1 MRRRPFKNRRYEETM
16 KKRSTRS
23 DASESPDSGSRRK
36 TPSRVSKQ
44 RAVERLKRDT
54 EAVNQASLLTTLRR
68 QGYEELPIEEIQDR
82 LSKLRTA
89 LAEFIVS
96 RRA

>member
-1 MRRRPFKNRRYEETM
+1 M
-16 KKRSTRS
+16 KKRPIRS
-23 DASESPDSGSRRK
+23 DPPVSHDSGSRRK

-54 EAVNQASLLTTLRR
+54 EAVNQASLLTTLKR

>member
-1 MRRRPFKNRRYEETM
+1 MRHRLFKNRRNEDAM
-16 KKRSTRS
+16 KKRSTRADS
-23 DASESPDSGSRRK
+23 STSHDSGSRRK

-54 EAVNQASLLTTLRR
+54 EAVNQASLLIPLRR

>member
-1 MRRRPFKNRRYEETM
+1 MA
-16 KKRSTRS
+16 RSTS
-23 DASESPDSGSRRK
+23 DDSRARRK

-54 EAVNQASLLTTLRR
+54 EAVNKSSLLVTLRR
-68 QGYEELPIEEIQDR
+68 QGYEELPIEDIQDR

-96 RRA
+96 RRG

>member
-1 MRRRPFKNRRYEETM
+1 MT
-16 KKRSTRS
+16 KRSPRS
-23 DASESPDSGSRRK
+23 NTSASLDGGSRRK

>member
-1 MRRRPFKNRRYEETM
+1 M

-23 DASESPDSGSRRK
+23 DSSESHDSGSRRK

>member
-1 MRRRPFKNRRYEETM
+1 M
-16 KKRSTRS
+16 KKRPVRS
-23 DASESPDSGSRRK
+23 DSSDAHDSGSRRK

-54 EAVNQASLLTTLRR
+54 EAVNQASLLIPLKR

-82 LSKLRTA
+82 MSKLRTA

>member
-1 MRRRPFKNRRYEETM
+1 
-16 KKRSTRS
+16 
-23 DASESPDSGSRRK
+23 
-36 TPSRVSKQ
+36 
-44 RAVERLKRDT
+44 VERLKRDT
-54 EAVNQASLLTTLRR
+54 EAVNQASLLTPLRR

>member
-1 MRRRPFKNRRYEETM
+1 MRERRSGRERR
-16 KKRSTRS
+16 
-23 DASESPDSGSRRK
+23 
-36 TPSRVSKQ
+36 TPSRISKQ
-44 RAVERLKRDT
+44 RSVERIKHDT
-54 EAVNQASLLTTLRR
+54 AAVNANSLLTTLRR

-96 RRA
+96 HRT

>member
-1 MRRRPFKNRRYEETM
+1 MT
-16 KKRSTRS
+16 KRAARS
-23 DASESPDSGSRRK
+23 DSSMAHDGGSRRK

>member
-1 MRRRPFKNRRYEETM
+1 M

-23 DASESPDSGSRRK
+23 DQPTSRDAGSRRK

-54 EAVNQASLLTTLRR
+54 EAVNQASLLTSLRR

>member
-1 MRRRPFKNRRYEETM
+1 M
-16 KKRSTRS
+16 KIRETRS
-23 DASESPDSGSRRK
+23 DSSRRR
-36 TPSRVSKQ
+36 TPSRISKQ

-54 EAVNQASLLTTLRR
+54 EAVNRASLLTSLRR

-96 RRA
+96 RRT

>member
-1 MRRRPFKNRRYEETM
+1 M
-16 KKRSTRS
+16 KKRSAR
-23 DASESPDSGSRRK
+23 PDSPTSHDAGSRRK

-54 EAVNQASLLTTLRR
+54 EAVNQASLLTALRR

>member
-1 MRRRPFKNRRYEETM
+1 MT
-16 KKRSTRS
+16 KRSARS
-23 DASESPDSGSRRK
+23 EPSLSRDSGSRRK

-54 EAVNQASLLTTLRR
+54 EAVNRANLLTTLRR

>member
-1 MRRRPFKNRRYEETM
+1 MT
-16 KKRSTRS
+16 KRSARS
-23 DASESPDSGSRRK
+23 DSSAPHEGGSRRK

-54 EAVNQASLLTTLRR
+54 QAVNQASLLTTLRR

>member
-1 MRRRPFKNRRYEETM
+1 M
-16 KKRSTRS
+16 KKRATRS
-23 DASESPDSGSRRK
+23 DSSASDDSARRR
-36 TPSRVSKQ
+36 TPSRISKQ

-54 EAVNQASLLTTLRR
+54 EAVNRASLLTSLRR

>member
-1 MRRRPFKNRRYEETM
+1 M
-16 KKRSTRS
+16 KKRPIRS
-23 DASESPDSGSRRK
+23 DSSASHESGSRRK
-36 TPSRVSKQ
+36 TPSRISKQ

>member
-1 MRRRPFKNRRYEETM
+1 M
-16 KKRSTRS
+16 KKRTTRS
-23 DASESPDSGSRRK
+23 APSTSHDSQSRRK
-36 TPSRVSKQ
+36 TPSRISKQ

-54 EAVNQASLLTTLRR
+54 DAVNEASLLTALRR

>member
-1 MRRRPFKNRRYEETM
+1 M
-16 KKRSTRS
+16 KTRATRS
-23 DASESPDSGSRRK
+23 GSNSSRPSRSQRK
-36 TPSRVSKQ
+36 TPSRISKQ

-54 EAVNQASLLTTLRR
+54 EAVNQASLLTPLRR

>member
-1 MRRRPFKNRRYEETM
+1 MT
-16 KKRSTRS
+16 KRAPRS
-23 DASESPDSGSRRK
+23 DSSMPLEGGSRRK

-54 EAVNQASLLTTLRR
+54 EAINQASLLTTLKR

>member
-1 MRRRPFKNRRYEETM
+1 M
-16 KKRSTRS
+16 KKRTSRS
-23 DASESPDSGSRRK
+23 RSSNSR
-36 TPSRVSKQ
+36 PSRSQRKIPSRISKQ

-54 EAVNQASLLTTLRR
+54 EAVSQASLLTPLRR

>member
-1 MRRRPFKNRRYEETM
+1 M
-16 KKRSTRS
+16 KKRPIRS

>member
-1 MRRRPFKNRRYEETM
+1 MT
-16 KKRSTRS
+16 KRSARS
-23 DASESPDSGSRRK
+23 DSSLPHDLGSRRK

-54 EAVNQASLLTTLRR
+54 EAVNQASLLMTLKR

>member
-1 MRRRPFKNRRYEETM
+1 MA
-16 KKRSTRS
+16 RSSS
-23 DASESPDSGSRRK
+23 DDSRGRRK

-54 EAVNQASLLTTLRR
+54 EAVNKASLLVTLRR
-68 QGYEELPIEEIQDR
+68 QGYEEIPIEDIQDR

-96 RRA
+96 RRG

>member
-1 MRRRPFKNRRYEETM
+1 
-16 KKRSTRS
+16 
-23 DASESPDSGSRRK
+23 
-36 TPSRVSKQ
+36 
-44 RAVERLKRDT
+44 VERLKRDT

>member
-1 MRRRPFKNRRYEETM
+1 MA
-16 KKRSTRS
+16 RSTS
-23 DASESPDSGSRRK
+23 DDAKVRRK
-36 TPSRVSKQ
+36 TPSRASKQ

-54 EAVNQASLLTTLRR
+54 EAVNKTSLLVTLRR
-68 QGYEELPIEEIQDR
+68 QGYEEIPIEDIQDR

-96 RRA
+96 RRG

>member
-1 MRRRPFKNRRYEETM
+1 M
-16 KKRSTRS
+16 KKRPVRS
-23 DASESPDSGSRRK
+23 DSSDVHDSGSRRK

-54 EAVNQASLLTTLRR
+54 EAVNQASLLIPLKR

-82 LSKLRTA
+82 MSKLRTA

>member
-1 MRRRPFKNRRYEETM
+1 M
-16 KKRSTRS
+16 KKRPIRS
-23 DASESPDSGSRRK
+23 DSSDAHDSGSRRK

-44 RAVERLKRDT
+44 RAVERLNRDT
-54 EAVNQASLLTTLRR
+54 EAVNQASLLIPLRR

-82 LSKLRTA
+82 MSKLRTA

>member
-1 MRRRPFKNRRYEETM
+1 MTKRPA
-16 KKRSTRS
+16 RS
-23 DASESPDSGSRRK
+23 DSFEDSGSRRK

-54 EAVNQASLLTTLRR
+54 EAVNRASLLTTLRR

>member
-1 MRRRPFKNRRYEETM
+1 MSANTSNRRM
-16 KKRSTRS
+16 
-23 DASESPDSGSRRK
+23 
-36 TPSRVSKQ
+36 PSRISKQ

-54 EAVNQASLLTTLRR
+54 EAVNRASLLPSLRR
-68 QGYEELPIEEIQDR
+68 QGYEELPIEDIQDR

>member
-1 MRRRPFKNRRYEETM
+1 MARSSFKNS
-16 KKRSTRS
+16 RS
-23 DASESPDSGSRRK
+23 PRK

-44 RAVERLKRDT
+44 RAVERIKRDT
-54 EAVNQASLLTTLRR
+54 EAVNKASLMVMLRQ
-68 QGYEELPIEEIQDR
+68 QGYEEIPIEDIQDR

-96 RRA
+96 RRG

>member
-1 MRRRPFKNRRYEETM
+1 MT
-16 KKRSTRS
+16 KRSARS
-23 DASESPDSGSRRK
+23 DSSLPGDSGSRRK

-54 EAVNQASLLTTLRR
+54 EAVNRASLLTTLRR

>member
-1 MRRRPFKNRRYEETM
+1 M
-16 KKRSTRS
+16 KKRPTRS
-23 DASESPDSGSRRK
+23 DSPASHDAGSHRK
-36 TPSRVSKQ
+36 TPSRISKQ

>member
-1 MRRRPFKNRRYEETM
+1 MRRR
-16 KKRSTRS
+16 SARS
-23 DASESPDSGSRRK
+23 DSSLSEDSGSRRK

-54 EAVNQASLLTTLRR
+54 EAVNKASLLTTLRR